1 MSFWEGLWQIVLL
14 VSVVGF
20 AILTVVVGIG
30 GLADIRAMLRRI
42 EKRHESPSS
51 GEPPV
56 REE

>member
-14 VSVVGF
+14 VSVIGF
-20 AILTVVVGIG
+20 AMLTVAVGIG
-30 GLADIRAMLRRI
+30 GLADIRAMLRHI

-56 REE
+56 RKE